1 MRPTSVLAFAPANP
15 RDLPAIG
22 VSPFP
27 MPIQFPIRNAPSP
40 AATASL
46 AIGGE
51 IARRVT
57 SLATG

>member
-1 MRPTSVLAFAPANP
+1 MKTMH
-15 RDLPAIG
+15 AIAKLKPG
-22 VSPFP
+22 
-27 MPIQFPIRNAPSP
+27 P